1 MLPGEL
7 SREPEGQVM
16 ARYRI
21 MTFDGGGVRG
31 SLMATLVKRLVD
43 RFPRLLEEVDL
54 FAGTS
59 TGSVVALTLASGRT
73 ADTLVDFYSIENLR
87 SAFSP
92 ARFHLLK
99 PKYDNAN
106 FRNLLESH
114 FPGNPCLGDL
124 NKHKILVPSFKLD
137 DPGKHDWRPVFSHN
151 FPGSHHLD
159 DPVVD
164 VALRSAAAPTIFPSH
179 EGHIDGGM
187 MANNPSTA
195 AIAFALGQHE
205 PRPGLEDVSL
215 LSLGTGLTP
224 TIISL
229 NTKGWG
235 IVQWMLNP
243 FRSPS
248 TPLLN
253 ILFDGVVEGDAIMS
267 RHLLRPRYWR
277 LNPPLPRHTAL
288 DDWKAIPELIQT
300 ANDYDLQPTFDWIEN
315 NWN

>member
-1 MLPGEL
+1 
-7 SREPEGQVM
+7 M

-43 RFPRLLEEVDL
+43 HFPKLLEQVDL

-59 TGSVVALTLASGRT
+59 TGSVVALTLASGRS
-73 ADTLVDFYSIENLR
+73 ADALVDFYSIENLK

-92 ARFHLLK
+92 ARFHLFR
-99 PKYDNAN
+99 PKYSNAN
-106 FRNLLESH
+106 FKSLLEGH
-114 FPGNPCLGDL
+114 FPGNPRLGDL
-124 NKHKILVPSFKLD
+124 KQHKLLAPSFKLD
-137 DPGKHDWRPVFSHN
+137 DSRKHDWRPVFSHN

-159 DPVVD
+159 ELVVD

-179 EGHIDGGM
+179 QGHVDGGM

-195 AIAFALGQHE
+195 AIALALGHNY
-205 PRPGLEDVSL
+205 PRPHLDDLCL
-215 LSLGTGLTP
+215 LSLGTGLSP

-229 NTKGWG
+229 NTRGWG

-248 TPLLN
+248 EPLLN
-253 ILFDGVVEGDAIMS
+253 ILFDGVVEADAIMS
-267 RHLLRPRYWR
+267 RHLLGPRYCR
-277 LNPPLPRHTAL
+277 LNPPLLRQTSL
-288 DDWKAIPELIQT
+288 DDWKAIPELIKT
-300 ANDYDLQPTFDWIEN
+300 ANDYDLQPTFDWIAS